1 VDSLSPFL
9 PGETASLLES
19 PEKPGFPTTRWS
31 RVRQASDPASPEARE
46 ALTALC
52 LAYWFPVYAYIRR
65 KGYDPDR
72 AADLAQ
78 DSFVRLPEKE
88 TLAAANPVKGRF
100 RAYLL
105 ADCAFFLADARDHE
119 AALKRGGGVRFLPL
133 DAEGRYRLEPVDDLT
148 PDRLFDR
155 AWALSLLAA
164 VVARLKAEFASS
176 GKLETFQV
184 LKVVLTDGPRAVS
197 LAELARR
204 LGSTEGAAQVA
215 VHRLRERYKSLVR
228 EQIVTTVDDPAA
240 VEDEIRALFAAL
252 A

>member
-1 VDSLSPFL
+1 MTEPHG
-9 PGETASLLES
+9 P
-19 PEKPGFPTTRWS
+19 PGFPTTCWS
-31 RVRQASDPASPEARE
+31 RVRRASDPASPEARE
-46 ALTALC
+46 ALTDLC

-65 KGYDPDR
+65 KGADPDR

-78 DSFVRLPEKE
+78 DYFVRLLEKG

-100 RAYLL
+100 RAFLL
-105 ADCAFFLADARDHE
+105 ADCAFFLADARDHD
-119 AALKRGGGVRFLPL
+119 AALKRGGGLRFLPM
-133 DAEGRYRLEPVDDLT
+133 DAEGRYRAEPVDDLT

-164 VVARLKAEFASS
+164 VVERLKAEFASN
-176 GKLETFQV
+176 GKLEAFEAM
-184 LKVVLTDGPRAVS
+184 KFVLTDGPRAVP

-204 LGSTEGAAQVA
+204 LGTTEGAAQVA
-215 VHRLRERYKSLVR
+215 VHRLRKRYKAVVR
-228 EQIVTTVDDPAA
+228 DQIAATVDDPAE

>member
-1 VDSLSPFL
+1 MAEPHKA
-9 PGETASLLES
+9 T
-19 PEKPGFPTTRWS
+19 GFPTTCWS
-31 RVRQASDPASPEARE
+31 RVRHASDPRSEEARE
-46 ALTALC
+46 ALTELC

-65 KGYDPDR
+65 KGHDADR

-78 DSFVRLPEKE
+78 DYFVRLLEKG

-100 RAYLL
+100 RAFLL
-105 ADCAFFLADARDHE
+105 ADCAYFLADARDHD
-119 AALKRGGGVRFLPL
+119 AALKRGGGVRFLPI
-133 DAEGRYRLEPVDDLT
+133 DAEGRYRAEPVDDLT

-164 VVARLKAEFASS
+164 VVEQLKAEFAAND
-176 GKLETFQV
+176 KAETFEV
-184 LKVVLTDGPRAVS
+184 MKIVLTDGPRAVPF
-197 LAELARR
+197 AELARR

-215 VHRLRERYKSLVR
+215 VHRLRKRYKAVVR
-228 EQIVTTVDDPAA
+228 EQIAATVDDPSE